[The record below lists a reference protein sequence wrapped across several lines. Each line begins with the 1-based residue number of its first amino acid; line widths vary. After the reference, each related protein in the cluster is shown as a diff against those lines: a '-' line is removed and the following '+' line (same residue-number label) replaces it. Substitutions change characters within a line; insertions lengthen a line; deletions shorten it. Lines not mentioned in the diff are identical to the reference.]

1 MSEVVTTGQLMHE
14 GKVVSEST
22 SQTQVRGSNSSEY
35 EIYVANAEDL
45 GWPVKTYEEWLNS

>member
-1 MSEVVTTGQLMHE
+1 
-14 GKVVSEST
+14 
-22 SQTQVRGSNSSEY
+22 VRGSNSSEY